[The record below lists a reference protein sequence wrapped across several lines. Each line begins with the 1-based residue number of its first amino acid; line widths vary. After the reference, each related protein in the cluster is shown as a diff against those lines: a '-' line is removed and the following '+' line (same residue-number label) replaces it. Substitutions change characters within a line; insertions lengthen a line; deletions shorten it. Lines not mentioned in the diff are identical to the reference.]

1 MLGSWVRAP
10 DGSQKRLLETEAFF
24 VCVSCGEG
32 VSGVAFVTECGDSVT
47 IWVPVVV
54 FVTECGDFVTTEVPG
69 MVFVTGCGDFVTTAV
84 PGAAAYPRR
93 GCLAWTPGA
102 SR

>member
-32 VSGVAFVTECGDSVT
+32 VL
-47 IWVPVVV
+47 
-54 FVTECGDFVTTEVPG
+54 G
-69 MVFVTGCGDFVTTAV
+69 MAFVTGCGDFVTNGV
-84 PGAAAYPRR
+84 PEVVFVIDCGDSVTNGVP
-93 GCLAWTPGA
+93 
-102 SR
+102 